1 MEPKRQHRVGIDI
14 EVVRDAIAGA
24 VGSSAVITDWNDK
37 RQRFLTL
44 RQRGASVKWLVR
56 AYGKSRTIGNAINK
70 LGNHDFLNIRAAR
83 VKAAKV
89 YAELGSGALPSLP
102 RSVAAPEAQIW
113 TWADVDREYQKTLTQ
128 PRWINNRIKY
138 PKKGTQDDC
147 RLALAKEPIAAMG
160 AIKVTELKPRD
171 IILAVQKV
179 HEVGKS
185 HRQCVKCLAYVKAAL
200 SWALSQKM
208 LESGM
213 EGMIAW
219 WTPIQPP
226 PPTPE
231 EMGEKKAR
239 KTALIEAKRAFTV
252 DHMGELLVEHEE
264 FCAGKT
270 GNEKISPGIRWGLWW
285 LAGTANRRFSTT
297 ALERK
302 NLHQIDPFAEEPGWG
317 YAEWPAEL
325 MKGQADFWLPLPPSL
340 LHVANSSIFDWR
352 VLVTEAHGIGHE
364 DSKWTFGSTRR
375 IGRNPDNHDVSIY
388 PSSLNAHLRN
398 LRGLKKHNKK
408 DHLED
413 LPNFWLHLV
422 RSVSSN
428 YLNKCAGVPKNA
440 ISLMLAHSMP
450 SAPEDMSRTT
460 REFYVT
466 CQSMPD
472 KTIAMRAWTDALFAA
487 YEKAGGKFPMPSEI
501 DRKNATN

>member
-1 MEPKRQHRVGIDI
+1 
-14 EVVRDAIAGA
+14 
-24 VGSSAVITDWNDK
+24 
-37 RQRFLTL
+37 
-44 RQRGASVKWLVR
+44 
-56 AYGKSRTIGNAINK
+56 
-70 LGNHDFLNIRAAR
+70 
-83 VKAAKV
+83 
-89 YAELGSGALPSLP
+89 
-102 RSVAAPEAQIW
+102 
-113 TWADVDREYQKTLTQ
+113 
-128 PRWINNRIKY
+128 
-138 PKKGTQDDC
+138 
-147 RLALAKEPIAAMG
+147 
-160 AIKVTELKPRD
+160 
-171 IILAVQKV
+171 
-179 HEVGKS
+179 
-185 HRQCVKCLAYVKAAL
+185 
-200 SWALSQKM
+200 
-208 LESGM
+208 
-213 EGMIAW
+213 
-219 WTPIQPP
+219 
-226 PPTPE
+226 
-231 EMGEKKAR
+231 
-239 KTALIEAKRAFTV
+239 
-252 DHMGELLVEHEE
+252 
-264 FCAGKT
+264 
-270 GNEKISPGIRWGLWW
+270 
-285 LAGTANRRFSTT
+285 
-297 ALERK
+297 
-302 NLHQIDPFAEEPGWG
+302 
-317 YAEWPAEL
+317 

-364 DSKWTFGSTRR
+364 DSKWTFGSTLR